1 MKKPFTK
8 QKDFILCIDSDG
20 TAMDTMNDKHS
31 RCFAPLAADMWGIE
45 ERDTFV
51 KLWNEINLY
60 SKTRGINRFKGLVYA
75 LREVKKSGQQLEDF
89 SYLAEWAESAAV
101 LSNSSLE
108 EAVSKEKA
116 DSACFTQLSKALEWS
131 IQSNKLIHEC
141 EQHCLPFQGVK
152 EALSAAADYA
162 HIVVVSSANR
172 SALESEWKQH
182 DFIGFAD
189 MIFGQEDGS
198 KTACIRRMLGYGFEP
213 SKVLMIGDAYGDL
226 KAADAAGV
234 LFFPVLFGKE
244 QQSWDELT
252 RAALPKLLDGSYK
265 TAYQETVKAAFFSH
279 TGF

>member
-1 MKKPFTK
+1 MLASFKK
-8 QKDFILCIDSDG
+8 QKDYILCVDSDG
-20 TAMDTMNDKHS
+20 TVMDTMNDKHS

-45 ERDTFV
+45 DKDMFV
-51 KLWNEINLY
+51 KLWNEINLF

-75 LREVKKSGQQLEDF
+75 LQEMEKNGQQLEDF
-89 SYLAEWAESAAV
+89 SYLAEWAETAAV
-101 LSNSSLE
+101 LSNGSLE
-108 EAVSKEKA
+108 AAIENQKDTPVGCA
-116 DSACFTQLSKALEWS
+116 QLSKALEWS
-131 IQSNKLIHEC
+131 MQSNKLIHEC
-141 EQHCLPFQGVK
+141 EQHCLPFQGAK
-152 EALSAAADYA
+152 EALSAAAEYA

-172 SALESEWKQH
+172 QALESEWKQH
-182 DFIGFAD
+182 GFIGCAD

-198 KTACIRRMLGYGFEP
+198 KTACIRQMVSCGFEP

-244 QQSWDELT
+244 RQSWDELT
-252 RAALPKLLDGSYK
+252 RTALPKFLDGSYK